1 MKNKRFYP
9 NNEEDKF
16 NISQA
21 SPILKHGK
29 FKADAPEF
37 CIGDIVVCEADL
49 WWDEESTHDMDLDPS
64 YVFHDE
70 LDVLKGSTYLPAGS
84 VFIVDEILVDRSHV
98 ENVMMFENSEDIE
111 FDDGDLFC
119 FRLLYLFHDTME
131 LYPDAVSKLAEHLNV
146 SIDYLEQHL
155 HSAPQKERKAIYY
168 NASGD
173 YLRLIQTVNFR
184 TFFKDKMFNQ
194 AFLEGR
200 YSDSWSVVI
209 YTLPQYPLNVLGLD
223 HNFDSRY
230 FISEGQDIIHKFG
243 PELHLSLTPSGFAQ
257 RADQHI
263 FLLEIAPWKD
273 DVDKT
278 LPEIALHKGGFY
290 SVDINLNDRIV
301 TLTQSAHLE
310 VDYESNEFSVLQ
322 FTDAEDFASYVQIEK
337 SVNSD
342 GLVVPKPLFV
352 VSCKASSPDI
362 KSFEEWFTKQ
372 DKGWLLNYTSFV
384 SETSKVW
391 LVKILDYDLI
401 ESFSSFVS
409 TLSDL
414 ESHNIPS
421 MLDKIPYFVALGDRS
436 DLEKVLD
443 EHLSEY
449 PTKYLSLVDL
459 GKSDESSTVLV
470 FPIFLDFVV
479 NDVHGEDN
487 GVATC
492 FNDFLAISK
501 TNIVPYIAIQTSML

>member
-9 NNEEDKF
+9 DNEVDKF
-16 NISQA
+16 YIGQA

-70 LDVLKGSTYLPAGS
+70 LDALEGSAYLPAGS
-84 VFIVDEILVDRSHV
+84 VFIVDEILVDRSHI
-98 ENVMMFENSEDIE
+98 ENVMMFDDPEDIE

-119 FRLLYLFHDTME
+119 FRLQYLFHDTME
-131 LYPDAVSKLAEHLNV
+131 LYPDAVSKLAEHLKV
-146 SIDYLEQHL
+146 SVDYLDQHL
-155 HSAPQKERKAIYY
+155 NSAPKKEQKAIYY
-168 NASGD
+168 NASGE

-194 AFLEGR
+194 TFLEGR
-200 YSDSWSVVI
+200 YSNSWSVLV

-230 FISEGQDIIHKFG
+230 FISKEQDIIHKFG
-243 PELHLSLTPSGFAQ
+243 PELYLSLTPSGFAQ

-263 FLLEIAPWKD
+263 FLLEIGPWKD
-273 DVDKT
+273 DKT
-278 LPEIALHKGGFY
+278 LPEISLHKGGFF
-290 SVDINLNDRIV
+290 SVDINLNDRLV
-301 TLTQSAHLE
+301 TLTQCAHLE

-342 GLVVPKPLFV
+342 GLVVTKPLFV
-352 VSCKASSPDI
+352 VSCKASSANI

-372 DKGWLLNYTSFV
+372 GEGWLLNYASFA
-384 SETSKVW
+384 SETSKIW
-391 LVKILDYDLI
+391 LVKIIDYDLI
-401 ESFSSFVS
+401 QSFTSFVS
-409 TLSDL
+409 TLSDF

-421 MLDKIPYFVALGDRS
+421 ILDKIPYFVALGDRS
-436 DLEKVLD
+436 ELEKTLD

-449 PTKYLSLVDL
+449 PTKYISLVDL
-459 GKSDESSTVLV
+459 EQSDKSASILV
-470 FPIFLDFVV
+470 IPIFLDFVV
-479 NDVHGEDN
+479 DDIRNEDNDV
-487 GVATC
+487 ATR
-492 FNDFLAISK
+492 FNNFLALSK
-501 TNIVPYIAIQTSML
+501 AGYFSYLMIQTSPL